1 MEQRRQNYKSD
12 FAIRERFRNA
22 AGDVVALPD
31 VDFEL
36 RYWTRDPDNV
46 YTAKRDNGV
55 MTNCMA
61 DGDAVLVLLQHH
73 GLGEGELHHELH
85 LKLDNIVFDDGIQN
99 VYYPE
104 NMNIVLWNGKSDTD
118 GVLESDVIA
127 AYLSCE
133 TMQAKEAAEQATRE
147 ALAAKEVAAQAA
159 VDAQHAQ
166 ELAEQATRDAEA
178 AKDATD
184 EAAGAARQATDDA
197 LAAKDAANGAA
208 GEALA
213 AKELT
218 EAATGEAQQATREAL
233 AAKGDTEQATRE
245 TIAAKDE
252 AAAAT
257 QTARQTISETLQAKE
272 TAQQQ
277 NNYVKRTVDTLLEV
291 MAIHSASPNSALATG
306 MVLSYPKQI
315 TVGNGMAFIRATVT
329 PATVEQAVR
338 FISDDVACEVDTGGN
353 IRIKQVGSSRIHVIP
368 AAAPQ
373 YYETINIDVVAPRLR
388 LAGNRLRLDGNGNIR
403 LT

>member
-12 FAIRERFRNA
+12 FALRERFRNA
-22 AGDVVALPD
+22 AGDVVALPN

-36 RYWTRDPDNV
+36 RYWTRDPANV

-61 DGDAVLVLLQHH
+61 DGDAVLVLLQNH

-85 LKLDNIVFDDGIQN
+85 LKLDNIVFDGGVQN

-104 NMNIVLWNGKSDTD
+104 NMNILLWNGKSDTD
-118 GVLESDVIA
+118 GVLESDAIA
-127 AYLSCE
+127 DYLSCE
-133 TMQAKEAAEQATRE
+133 TIQAKEAAEQATRE
-147 ALAAKEVAAQAA
+147 TLAAKELAEQAA
-159 VDAQHAQ
+159 ADAQNAQ
-166 ELAEQATRDAEA
+166 KLAEQATRDAQN
-178 AKDATD
+178 AKEATD

-208 GEALA
+208 GEALE
-213 AKELT
+213 AKEQT

-233 AAKGDTEQATRE
+233 AAKGYTEQATRE

-257 QTARQTISETLQAKE
+257 QAARQTISETLQAKE

-291 MAIHSASPNSALATG
+291 MAIHSASPNSVLATG

-315 TVGNGMAFIRATVT
+315 TLGNDIAFIRATVT
-329 PATVEQAVR
+329 PATIGQDVR

-353 IRIKQVGSSRIHVIP
+353 IRIKQKGSSRVHVIP

-373 YYETINIDVVAPRLR
+373 YFKTINIDVVAPCLR
-388 LAGNRLRLDGNGNIR
+388 LTGGCLRLDGNGNIR
-403 LT
+403 FT

>member
-31 VDFEL
+31 ADFEL
-36 RYWTRDPDNV
+36 RYWTRNPDVV

-133 TMQAKEAAEQATRE
+133 TMQAKEAAEQATRD
-147 ALAAKEVAAQAA
+147 ALAAKEVAEQAA
-159 VDAQHAQ
+159 ADAQHAQ
-166 ELAEQATRDAEA
+166 ELAQQATRDAEA

-184 EAAGAARQATDDA
+184 NATSDAQQATRDA
-197 LAAKDAANGAA
+197 LAAKDAANSAAGAA
-208 GEALA
+208 LD
-213 AKELT
+213 AKTQT

-233 AAKGDTEQATRE
+233 AAKGATDDAIAE
-245 TIAAKDE
+245 ALAAKE
-252 AAAAT
+252 SAAAAT
-257 QTARQTISETLQAKE
+257 QQTQQAMRETLEAKQV
-272 TAQQQ
+272 AQQQ
-277 NNYVKRTVDTLLEV
+277 NDYIKRTVDTVLEV
-291 MAIHSASPNSALATG
+291 MAIHAAAPNSGLATG
-306 MVLSYPKQI
+306 MVLSYPKYI
-315 TVGNGMAFIRATVT
+315 TVGNDMAFIRATVT

-353 IRIKQVGSSRIHVIP
+353 ITIKQTGSSRIHVIP

-373 YYETINIDVVAPRLR
+373 YFKTIEIGVVPPRLR
-388 LAGNRLRLDGNGNIR
+388 LAGNGIRLDGNGNIR